1 MEYSRIIYLTFYKQ
15 FIKKGDVIFEGY
27 KKPIIDLGMY
37 EIKDFN
43 IGVIIP
49 GKYFMNAYI
58 EVVFESEHVCTF
70 T

>member
-37 EIKDFN
+37 EIKDF
-43 IGVIIP
+43 IMGVIIP
-49 GKYFMNAYI
+49 K
-58 EVVFESEHVCTF
+58 
-70 T
+70 